1 MDINATM
8 KINEERE
15 FGIDKVERQG
25 IQNNVEKYIQ
35 ICLATCVKYRL
46 HWQNKNKILEKKSLP
61 KKVIRNGL
69 FQEKPNR
76 YEGLRTY
83 YFEPFI
89 LE

>member
-1 MDINATM
+1 MDIHTTM

-46 HWQNKNKILEKKSLP
+46 HWQNKNKILEK
-61 KKVIRNGL
+61 
-69 FQEKPNR
+69 
-76 YEGLRTY
+76 
-83 YFEPFI
+83 
-89 LE
+89 